1 MGKHMQM
8 IDLEEP
14 MSKKELR
21 QLEELLGLEY
31 KKINTHVHISYDNEV
46 VQIVN
51 NKGGEASV
59 FLKLSTFEKV
69 AKELGYSLK
78 RSSKSG

>member
-1 MGKHMQM
+1 MQM

-14 MSKKELR
+14 MTKQELKLLE
-21 QLEELLGLEY
+21 QLVKLQY

-51 NKGGEASV
+51 TKGGEASV
-59 FLKLSTFEKV
+59 FLKLKTFEKI
-69 AKELGYSLK
+69 AKELGHAKKVKDK
-78 RSSKSG
+78 R